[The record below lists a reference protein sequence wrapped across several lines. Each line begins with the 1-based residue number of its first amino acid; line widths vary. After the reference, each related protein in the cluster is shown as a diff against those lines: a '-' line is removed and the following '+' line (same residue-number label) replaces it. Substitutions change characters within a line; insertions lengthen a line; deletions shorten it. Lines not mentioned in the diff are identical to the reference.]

1 MKDYVGMITDDVD
14 KVIRTGEYDYIIKN
28 CKTEKELKD
37 RLYEALLTDVRVTGN
52 STNDSSYYS
61 DFQKTKKVVENLGK
75 EVTFAFGEM
84 GLDLIDYLKAER
96 YVDIDIS
103 TRSYY
108 LIDALEE
115 SIAVVERWDT
125 IMEKEMNKNVKL

>member
-1 MKDYVGMITDDVD
+1 MKDYVEMVTDDVD

-37 RLYEALLTDVRVTGN
+37 RLYDVLLIDVRVTGN
-52 STNDSSYYS
+52 VTRDSSYYS
-61 DFQKTKKVVENLGK
+61 DFQKTKKVVMNLGK

-96 YVDIDIS
+96 YEDIDFL

-125 IMEKEMNKNVKL
+125 IIEKEMNKNVK

>member
-1 MKDYVGMITDDVD
+1 MKDYVGMVTDDVD

-28 CKTEKELKD
+28 CKTEKELRD

-61 DFQKTKKVVENLGK
+61 DFQKTKKVVENFGK

-84 GLDLIDYLKAER
+84 RLDLIDYLKAER
-96 YVDIDIS
+96 YEDIDVS

-115 SIAVVERWDT
+115 SIAVVERWD
-125 IMEKEMNKNVKL
+125 ELLDNNRKGDE

>member
-1 MKDYVGMITDDVD
+1 MKDYVEMITDDVD

-37 RLYEALLTDVRVTGN
+37 RLYDVLLTDVRVTGN
-52 STNDSSYYS
+52 ATRDSSYYS
-61 DFQKTKKVVENLGK
+61 DFQKTKKVVENFGK

-96 YVDIDIS
+96 YEDIDVS

-115 SIAVVERWDT
+115 SITVVERWD
-125 IMEKEMNKNVKL
+125 ELLDD

>member
-1 MKDYVGMITDDVD
+1 MIKDYVEMVTDDVD

-37 RLYEALLTDVRVTGN
+37 RLYYALLTDVRVTGN
-52 STNDSSYYS
+52 ATRDSSYYS
-61 DFQKTKKVVENLGK
+61 DFQKTKKVVENFGE

-96 YVDIDIS
+96 YEDIDAE

-125 IMEKEMNKNVKL
+125 IIEKEMNKKC

>member
-1 MKDYVGMITDDVD
+1 MKDYVEMVTDDID
-14 KVIRTGEYDYIIKN
+14 KVIKTGEYDYIIKD
-28 CKTEKELKD
+28 CKTENELQN
-37 RLYEALLTDVRVTGN
+37 RLYDALLIDIRVTGN
-52 STNDSSYYS
+52 STHYSSYYS
-61 DFQKTKKVVENLGK
+61 DFKKAKKVIENFGK

-96 YVDIDIS
+96 YEDIDVT

-115 SIAVVERWDT
+115 SIVVVDRWDT
-125 IMEKEMNKNVKL
+125 LLMETEMNKNVK

>member
-1 MKDYVGMITDDVD
+1 MIKNYVEMVEDDVD

-28 CKTEKELKD
+28 CKTGKELKD
-37 RLYEALLTDVRVTGN
+37 RLYEALLTDIRVTGN
-52 STNDSSYYS
+52 ATENSSYYS
-61 DFQKTKKVVENLGK
+61 DFQKAKKVVTSLGK

-96 YVDIDIS
+96 YEDIDVS

-108 LIDALEE
+108 LIDALDE
-115 SIAVVERWDT
+115 SIAVVERWD
-125 IMEKEMNKNVKL
+125 ELFEC

>member
-1 MKDYVGMITDDVD
+1 MKDYVEMVTDDVD

-28 CKTEKELKD
+28 CKAEKELRD
-37 RLYEALLTDVRVTGN
+37 RLYDVLLTDVRVTGN
-52 STNDSSYYS
+52 ATRDSSYYS
-61 DFQKTKKVVENLGK
+61 DFQKTKKVVINLGK

-96 YVDIDIS
+96 YEDIDVS

-125 IMEKEMNKNVKL
+125 IIEKEMNKKC

>member
-1 MKDYVGMITDDVD
+1 MKDYVEMVTDDVD

-28 CKTEKELKD
+28 CKTEKELRD
-37 RLYEALLTDVRVTGN
+37 RLYDVLLTDVRVTGN
-52 STNDSSYYS
+52 ATRDSSYYS
-61 DFQKTKKVVENLGK
+61 DFQKTKKVVINLGK

-96 YVDIDIS
+96 YEDIDVS

-125 IMEKEMNKNVKL
+125 IIEKEMNKNVK

>member
-1 MKDYVGMITDDVD
+1 MKNYIEMVTDDVD
-14 KVIRTGEYDYIIKN
+14 KVIRTGEYDYIIKQ

-37 RLYEALLTDVRVTGN
+37 RLYDVLLTDVRVTGN
-52 STNDSSYYS
+52 VTRDSSYYS
-61 DFQKTKKVVENLGK
+61 DFQKTKKVVMNLGK

-96 YVDIDIS
+96 YEDIDVA

-115 SIAVVERWDT
+115 SIAVLERWDT
-125 IMEKEMNKNVKL
+125 IIEKEMNKNVK

>member
-1 MKDYVGMITDDVD
+1 MIKNYVEMVTDDVD
-14 KVIRTGEYDYIIKN
+14 KVIKTGEYDYIIKN
-28 CKTEKELKD
+28 CKTEKELKN
-37 RLYEALLTDVRVTGN
+37 RLYDALLTDIRVTGN
-52 STNDSSYYS
+52 ATRDSSYYS
-61 DFQKTKKVVENLGK
+61 DFQKAKKVVTSLGE

-96 YVDIDIS
+96 YEDIDVS

-115 SIAVVERWDT
+115 SIAVVGRWD
-125 IMEKEMNKNVKL
+125 ELLYDNDKKGDE

>member
-1 MKDYVGMITDDVD
+1 MKNYIEMVTDDVD
-14 KVIRTGEYDYIIKN
+14 KVIRTGEYDYIIKQ
-28 CKTEKELKD
+28 CKTEKELQD
-37 RLYEALLTDVRVTGN
+37 RLYDALLTDVRVTGN
-52 STNDSSYYS
+52 ATRDSSYYS
-61 DFQKTKKVVENLGK
+61 DFQKAKKVVENFGK

-96 YVDIDIS
+96 YEDIDVS

-115 SIAVVERWDT
+115 SIAVLERWDT
-125 IMEKEMNKNVKL
+125 IIEKEMNKNVK

>member
-1 MKDYVGMITDDVD
+1 MKDYLEMVTDDVD

-37 RLYEALLTDVRVTGN
+37 RLYDVLLTDVRVTGN
-52 STNDSSYYS
+52 VTRNSSYYS
-61 DFQKTKKVVENLGK
+61 DFQKTKKVVTNFGK

-96 YVDIDIS
+96 YEDIDVS

-115 SIAVVERWDT
+115 SIAVVERWD
-125 IMEKEMNKNVKL
+125 IIIEKEMNKNVK

>member
-1 MKDYVGMITDDVD
+1 MKDYVEMVTDDVD

-37 RLYEALLTDVRVTGN
+37 RLYYALLTDVRVTGN
-52 STNDSSYYS
+52 VSRDNSYYS
-61 DFQKTKKVVENLGK
+61 DFQKTKKVVENFGK
-75 EVTFAFGEM
+75 EITFAFGEM

-96 YVDIDIS
+96 YEDIDVS

-115 SIAVVERWDT
+115 SIAVVERWD
-125 IMEKEMNKNVKL
+125 ELVG